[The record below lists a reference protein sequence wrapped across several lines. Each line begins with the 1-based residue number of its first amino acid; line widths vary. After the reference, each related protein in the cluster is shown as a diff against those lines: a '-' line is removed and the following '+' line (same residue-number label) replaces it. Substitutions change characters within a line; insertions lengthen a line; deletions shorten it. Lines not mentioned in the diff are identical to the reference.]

1 MAQNGD
7 ILKRFGLRVR
17 ELRKERGLSQEGFAA
32 ECGLDRTYMGGIE
45 RGERNVAMRNVER
58 IAKALG
64 LSISKLTAGL

>member
-32 ECGLDRTYMGGIE
+32 ECGLSRTYMGGISTANATWPC
-45 RGERNVAMRNVER
+45 G
-58 IAKALG
+58 
-64 LSISKLTAGL
+64 ISNASQRH